1 MKTLWKIKDWEE
13 LLKQR
18 VSENYLEWQ
27 LKARDENLNKVI
39 EKSSD
44 RNVMRL
50 DHIYKD
56 LIAKF
61 KYIDNQIAEDRKH
74 SLEKEAMFTV
84 KTDTDSLNKQVIS
97 LRNNFNE
104 NNVYYDDQMSEFK
117 KNLIDFNKRITDSHK
132 LITSITQE
140 HQDLANAA
148 HIASNAQELLNECTM
163 KLDTTDKDIKRIF
176 KTLENKTDNDEFF
189 KQIQRKMD
197 RQEVRKIKLTI
208 L

>member
-1 MKTLWKIKDWEE
+1 
-13 LLKQR
+13 
-18 VSENYLEWQ
+18 
-27 LKARDENLNKVI
+27 
-39 EKSSD
+39 
-44 RNVMRL
+44 MRL

-197 RQEVRKIKLTI
+197 RQEVRKNKLTNF
-208 L
+208 